1 MIAAIYARLNT
12 KVVDR
17 TRQDVRPG
25 FMSMRHP
32 FMEPSGSTPRH
43 SDRSPSPQSD
53 HPS

>member
-12 KVVDR
+12 KAVDR

-32 FMEPSGSTPRH
+32 FMGPSGSTARH
-43 SDRSPSPQSD
+43 ADRSPSPRYD
-53 HPS
+53 HPF